1 MKLVKLLILVEARF
15 QTMDGL
21 ILTGI
26 AGVFSVLTGLS
37 LSL

>member
-1 MKLVKLLILVEARF
+1 MKLVKLLFVVDACF
-15 QTMDGL
+15 QMMDGS